1 MEEINDEYSEK
12 FDLTAKKAPKKDS
25 SIIDDY

>member
-12 FDLTAKKAPKKDS
+12 FDLTLKQDLKKDS
-25 SIIDDY
+25 SIIDEY